1 MADIT
6 TVEGVKYLFV
16 PSAIS
21 AIADTDDRTG
31 IAGTVVYGLDADR
44 VRVSESAAALLQRLK
59 LASSFARLTRPD
71 GSPVL
76 INGKSVSVARQP
88 LPEEYAPEAPDVNS
102 VIFVGTLKQ
111 ALRESLDDVRRALGS
126 TGVNL

>member
-1 MADIT
+1 MANIT
-6 TVEGVKYLFV
+6 TAEGVKYLFV
-16 PSAIS
+16 PTAIS

-31 IAGTVVYGLDADR
+31 TAGTVVYGLDADR
-44 VRVSESAAALLQRLK
+44 VRVGESAAALLQRLN
-59 LASSFARLTRPD
+59 LTSSFAKLTRPD

-88 LPEEYAPEAPDVNS
+88 LPGEYGPEVNS

-111 ALRESLDDVRRALGS
+111 ALRESLDDVRRALSS